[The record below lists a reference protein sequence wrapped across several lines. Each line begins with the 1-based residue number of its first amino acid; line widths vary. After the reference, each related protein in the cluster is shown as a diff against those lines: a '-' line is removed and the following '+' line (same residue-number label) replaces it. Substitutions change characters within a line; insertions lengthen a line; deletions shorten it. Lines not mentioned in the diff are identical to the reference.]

1 MGETTKTMGTL
12 VLKVRRKS
20 VVALSTLIKIE
31 MVIAGVLSVIAEG
44 IITYFLLSFFNLPF
58 ILIYILLP
66 IFWLIQWI
74 IGPYLV
80 GRRTVEVGPEH
91 PIYGWVYNIVKEIA
105 EKSGIR
111 PPRVFISDDPF
122 PNAFAYGNYITG
134 KRVAVTRPL
143 LDILTDDELK
153 AVIAHEIGHIKHFD
167 VEIGMAIGLIPSAL
181 GFISNLLLNFGWVA
195 LLFAVDEAA
204 LLLGIILLAIGFL
217 LLALTILINVFV
229 LWFNRLRESYADY
242 HAVSIFKSQGWNLAT
257 ALAKIQIY
265 MQNVRVDPFTGI
277 ILTVPPMKIR
287 ESDPNEL
294 LNKWLNQNVSPF
306 ADVLMTHPHPARR
319 VQLIYKLAFSESR

>member
-1 MGETTKTMGTL
+1 M
-12 VLKVRRKS
+12 
-20 VVALSTLIKIE
+20 I
-31 MVIAGVLSVIAEG
+31 IAGILAAVAEG

-66 IFWLIQWI
+66 LFWLVQWI
-74 IGPYLV
+74 LGPYLV
-80 GRRTVEVGPEH
+80 GRRATEIGPNDVA
-91 PIYGWVYNIVKEIA
+91 YGWVYNIVKEIA
-105 EKSGIR
+105 EKSKIK

-134 KRVAVTRPL
+134 KRVAITRPL
-143 LDILTDDELK
+143 LNILTDEELK

-181 GFISNLLLNFGWVA
+181 GFISNLLLNFGWIA
-195 LLFAVDEAA
+195 LLFAVDEYA
-204 LLLGIILLAIGFL
+204 LLLGIIMIAVGFL
-217 LLALTILINVFV
+217 LLALTILINIFV

-242 HAVSIFKSQGWNLAT
+242 HAVTLFKSQAWNLAT

-287 ESDPNEL
+287 ETDPNEL

-319 VQLIYKLAFSESR
+319 VQLIYKLAFSEVR